1 MDFINERLKRMN
13 APFSHNFEINNPLP
27 KKNLSE
33 LEHLNDQIFESI
45 KTRTYNNSYSNN
57 NNNNDPT
64 LHSFEKLVNQ
74 TRGGDVSSVSGITK
88 DFKKTI
94 RENFSRS

>member
-1 MDFINERLKRMN
+1 MDFINERIKRMN
-13 APFSHNFEINNPLP
+13 APFSNNFEINNSLP

-57 NNNNDPT
+57 NNDPT

-74 TRGGDVSSVSGITK
+74 TRGSDVSTVSGITK

-94 RENFSRS
+94 RENFSKS